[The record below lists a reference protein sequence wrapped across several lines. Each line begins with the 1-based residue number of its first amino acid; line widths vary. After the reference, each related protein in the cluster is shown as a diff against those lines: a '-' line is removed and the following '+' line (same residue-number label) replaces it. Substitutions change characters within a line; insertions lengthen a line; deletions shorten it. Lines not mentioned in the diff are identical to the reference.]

1 MSHGMQTSSRCQKRQ
16 RKDLP
21 CFVAIKIYSKAIRGL
36 PRWQSGKESTCQ
48 CRRHRRYGFDQW
60 VGEIPWKKKQ
70 QLTPVFLPEKS
81 HGQRSLAGYSPQG
94 CKGVGH
100 NLATKQQHIYL
111 DVLSHILFHHSL
123 LQDIDYSYLSY
134 VACLFVHFVYSCV
147 SVNPKCLI
155 QLSISPLW

>member
-1 MSHGMQTSSRCQKRQ
+1 MSHGMQTASRCQKRQ

-36 PRWQSGKESTCQ
+36 PRWHSGKESTCQ

-100 NLATKQQHIYL
+100 NLATKQNKAIESDSMVMIQDYWVDRKLWNRKKSPEIYPTICKNL
-111 DVLSHILFHHSL
+111 IHNKCFTLSEKKNKI
-123 LQDIDYSYLSY
+123 
-134 VACLFVHFVYSCV
+134 
-147 SVNPKCLI
+147 N
-155 QLSISPLW
+155 W